1 MYTFTN
7 DEKKLNEQ
15 GWFKVSAAEAKTGD
29 ILYLRGIDVIDEAFF
44 EHTVMK
50 AENGLIY
57 SRENCDVQF
66 ISPAERG
73 VHKSE
78 YLWRSDNTKK
88 HGMPAKCKH
97 LLEVYQ

>member
-1 MYTFTN
+1 MYCFTH
-7 DEKKLNEQ
+7 DEKELEKD
-15 GWFKVSAAEAKTGD
+15 GWFKVTAEKAKPGD
-29 ILYLRGIDVIDEAFF
+29 ILYLRGIDVIDDAFF

-50 AENGLIY
+50 IENGLIY
-57 SRENCDVQF
+57 SRENCEVQF
-66 ISPAERG
+66 IPPAERG

-97 LLEVYQ
+97 LLEVY